1 MKLAS
6 DTRLFDSGD
15 EESHEKVRE
24 MVDIIRGHGGEANAL
39 FWHGLARIKR
49 HLEPLAIASHITQ
62 ADTCRLDDVLLTF
75 GHLYKF
81 YSELDDPVDA
91 PARTAVLRS
100 LEKRWS
106 KADQDVFRDPFND
119 DLIDLLAPAHVHI
132 LADRLWNRFFPHDT
146 DDSKKPTFRMVCD
159 YLEQKGIY
167 AHMKITMN
175 AIAAEARSKGERV
188 DPVDFCILGF
198 IMSDYRTRLT
208 VPNLLNIAELR
219 MHLRDK
225 WSRKETKQR
234 LKNHYGERSK
244 DATPATATEPSDPQS
259 TQRTRADNQEGSNL
273 AAALRNL
280 DRGDSDD
287 SYLPQDFPSKIAI
300 PLSRLFDYS
309 SDFWTQDSLIATT
322 ASLEE
327 ELALR
332 FYFLH

>member
-1 MKLAS
+1 VIVDYFKAANTTNIFVYAKLADKVIKTLRSRTYLLALLRDIQEVELAGTKAQPKTIIKGVITRWTTNYGAYCRVLELQVPLMKLAS

-39 FWHGLARIKR
+39 FWHGLARYIVVHRIKR

-81 YSELDDPVDA
+81 YSELDDPVDV

-106 KADQDVFRDPFND
+106 KADQDVFVAATLFNPYRQRDPFNN

-175 AIAAEARSKGERV
+175 AIAAEARSKVCDE
-188 DPVDFCILGF
+188 
-198 IMSDYRTRLT
+198 RTRPHVLT
-208 VPNLLNIAELR
+208 VFE
-219 MHLRDK
+219 
-225 WSRKETKQR
+225 
-234 LKNHYGERSK
+234 
-244 DATPATATEPSDPQS
+244 
-259 TQRTRADNQEGSNL
+259 
-273 AAALRNL
+273 
-280 DRGDSDD
+280 
-287 SYLPQDFPSKIAI
+287 FPG
-300 PLSRLFDYS
+300 RV
-309 SDFWTQDSLIATT
+309 
-322 ASLEE
+322 
-327 ELALR
+327 R
-332 FYFLH
+332 